1 VSASSHELA
10 LAEAVP
16 LAHALVARAARDH
29 DVRVLFIKGPV
40 AAEQGLRPVRP
51 SVDVDVLV
59 DPMRRG
65 LLAAVLDDLGWVD
78 ENPYLSPTVL
88 PQHSLTHRHESWP
101 CELDLHDRFP
111 GFFAD
116 PQAVFETL
124 WPRRTTVRVAGQ
136 DISAPDRVGHAL
148 VLALHSLRD
157 PHEASRQVDL
167 HDLEQRLDG
176 DLTADDLRDLAVLAR
191 TLGAADTAAPFL
203 RALGASPIGLGSTSA
218 ADLRAWRLRTEPSD
232 TTAVSWVE
240 ELRHLPPRAW
250 PRYLWYAA
258 WLSERELRMAEPD
271 LPDDRSA
278 LARARWRRLR
288 RGLNALPAAL
298 RSVYG
303 HARRSDGPHLP
314 D

>member
-1 VSASSHELA
+1 
-10 LAEAVP
+10 
-16 LAHALVARAARDH
+16 
-29 DVRVLFIKGPV
+29 V

-136 DISAPDRVGHAL
+136 DISAPDRVGHGL

>member
-1 VSASSHELA
+1 VSESAHELA
-10 LAEAVP
+10 LVEAVP
-16 LAHALVARAARDH
+16 LAHALVARAALDH

-40 AAEQGLRPVRP
+40 AAEQGLRPRRP

-65 LLAAVLDDLGWVD
+65 LLAGTLDALGWVD

-124 WPRRTTVRVAGQ
+124 WARRTTVCVAGQ
-136 DISAPDRVGHAL
+136 DVPAPDRAGHAL

-157 PHEASRQVDL
+157 PHESWRQVDL
-167 HDLEQRLDG
+167 HDLEQRLAGELD
-176 DLTADDLRDLAVLAR
+176 AADLRDLAGLAR
-191 TLGAADTAAPFL
+191 ALGAADTAAPFL
-203 RALGASPIGLGSTSA
+203 RAVGAPPIGLGSTSA

-232 TTAVSWVE
+232 STAVSWVE
-240 ELRHLPPRAW
+240 ELRHLPLRAW

-258 WLSERELRMAEPD
+258 VLSDHELRLADPD
-271 LPDDRSA
+271 LPDERKA
-278 LARARWRRLR
+278 LVAARLRRLR
-288 RGLNALPAAL
+288 RGMAAAPGAVRTVL
-298 RSVYG
+298 R
-303 HARRSDGPHLP
+303 HRN
-314 D
+314 

>member
-1 VSASSHELA
+1 MSASSHELA

-40 AAEQGLRPVRP
+40 AGEQGLRPARP

-65 LLAAVLDDLGWVD
+65 LLAAVLDDLGWID

-116 PQAVFETL
+116 PQAVFEAL
-124 WPRRTTVRVAGQ
+124 WLRRTTVRVAGQ
-136 DISAPDRVGHAL
+136 DIPAPDRAGHAL

-157 PHEASRQVDL
+157 PHETSRQIDL
-167 HDLEQRLDG
+167 HDLEQRLAD
-176 DLTADDLRDLAVLAR
+176 DLTSDDLRDLAALAR

-203 RALGASPIGLGSTSA
+203 RALGAPPIGLGSTSA

-258 WLSERELRMAEPD
+258 WLSDHELRLADPD
-271 LPDDRSA
+271 LPDEPWAIR
-278 LARARWRRLR
+278 RARWRRMR
-288 RGLNALPAAL
+288 RGLGAAPSAVSTVM
-298 RSVYG
+298 RHRDQSSE
-303 HARRSDGPHLP
+303 R
-314 D
+314 

>member
-1 VSASSHELA
+1 MSASSHELA

-40 AAEQGLRPVRP
+40 AAEQGLRPRRP

-88 PQHSLTHRHESWP
+88 PQHSLTHRHHSWP

-116 PQAVFETL
+116 PQAVFEAL
-124 WPRRTTVRVAGQ
+124 WARRTTVRVAGQ
-136 DISAPDRVGHAL
+136 DIPAPDRAGHAL

-157 PHEASRQVDL
+157 PHEAWRQSRPA
-167 HDLEQRLDG
+167 RPRAAARRP
-176 DLTADDLRDLAVLAR
+176 TSRPTTCATWPVLAR
-191 TLGAADTAAPFL
+191 TPRRRGHG
-203 RALGASPIGLGSTSA
+203 RA
-218 ADLRAWRLRTEPSD
+218 
-232 TTAVSWVE
+232 V
-240 ELRHLPPRAW
+240 PPGR
-250 PRYLWYAA
+250 R
-258 WLSERELRMAEPD
+258 
-271 LPDDRSA
+271 RSA
-278 LARARWRRLR
+278 DRARRRR
-288 RGLNALPAAL
+288 PPPTCGPGGCGPSLPT
-298 RSVYG
+298 
-303 HARRSDGPHLP
+303 PP
-314 D
+314 P

>member
-124 WPRRTTVRVAGQ
+124 WPRRTTARVAEQ
-136 DISAPDRVGHAL
+136 DLPAPDLAGHAL

-157 PHEASRQVDL
+157 PHAAPRQVDL
-167 HDLEQRLDG
+167 HDLEQRLSDM
-176 DLTADDLRDLAVLAR
+176 LTAEDLRDLALLAR

-203 RALGASPIGLGSTSA
+203 RALGAPTIGLGSTSA

-258 WLSERELRMAEPD
+258 VLSDDELRMADPS
-271 LPDDRSA
+271 LSTDRAA
-278 LARARWRRLR
+278 LARARLRRLR
-288 RGLNALPAAL
+288 RGLSALPAAL
-298 RSVYG
+298 RSVYA
-303 HARRSDGPHLP
+303 HARRSDEPRTR

>member
-1 VSASSHELA
+1 MSASSHELA
-10 LAEAVP
+10 LDEAVP
-16 LAHALVARAARDH
+16 LAHALVARAALDH

-40 AAEQGLRPVRP
+40 AAGQGLRPARP

-65 LLAAVLDDLGWVD
+65 LLAAVLDDLGWID

-116 PQAVFETL
+116 PQAVFEAL

-136 DISAPDRVGHAL
+136 DLPAPDRAGHAL

-157 PHEASRQVDL
+157 PHDVSRQIDL
-167 HDLEQRLDG
+167 HDHEQRLAPA
-176 DLTADDLRDLAVLAR
+176 LTPDDLRDLAALAR

-203 RALGASPIGLGSTSA
+203 RAVGAPPTGLGSTSA

-258 WLSERELRMAEPD
+258 VLSEEELRIADPNLGED
-271 LPDDRSA
+271 KRA
-278 LARARWRRLR
+278 VVRARLRRLR
-288 RGLNALPAAL
+288 RGVAAAPAAV
-298 RSVYG
+298 RSVMQ
-303 HARRSDGPHLP
+303 HRD
-314 D
+314 

>member
-1 VSASSHELA
+1 MSASSHELA

-16 LAHALVARAARDH
+16 LAHALVARAAGDH

-40 AAEQGLRPVRP
+40 AAEQGLRPRRP

-88 PQHSLTHRHESWP
+88 PQHSLTHRHHSWP

-116 PQAVFETL
+116 PQAVFEAL
-124 WPRRTTVRVAGQ
+124 WSRRTTVRVAGQ
-136 DISAPDRVGHAL
+136 DIAAPDRAGHAL

-157 PHEASRQVDL
+157 PHEAWRQVDL
-167 HDLEQRLDG
+167 HDLEQRLVADF
-176 DLTADDLRDLAVLAR
+176 TADDLRDLAVLAR

-203 RALGASPIGLGSTSA
+203 RAVGAPPVGLGSTSA

-258 WLSERELRMAEPD
+258 WLSEHELRLADPGLADEP
-271 LPDDRSA
+271 RA
-278 LARARWRRLR
+278 IRHARWRRFR
-288 RGLNALPAAL
+288 RGLAAAPRAVSSVL
-298 RSVYG
+298 R
-303 HARRSDGPHLP
+303 HRD
-314 D
+314 